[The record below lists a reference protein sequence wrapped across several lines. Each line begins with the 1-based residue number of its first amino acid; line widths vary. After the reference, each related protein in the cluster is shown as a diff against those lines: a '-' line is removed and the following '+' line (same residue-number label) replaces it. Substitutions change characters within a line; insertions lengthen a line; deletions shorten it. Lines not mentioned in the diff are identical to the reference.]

1 MLNFADKPLVDFK
14 SPFGDSKIFNNFL
27 SESDMVAAFLSIYSY
42 IIITLVNAYIVINL
56 KVTIIIRKT

>member
-27 SESDMVAAFLSIYSY
+27 SRSDKVAAFLSTS
-42 IIITLVNAYIVINL
+42 
-56 KVTIIIRKT
+56 